1 MRFESVTIAA
11 GEKSTLQIATSDEQ
25 ARLQGAAVLP
35 REAGAALQCAML
47 CVAVAPD
54 AARAP
59 PITPAIWRGR
69 VSAPHYVGGLHISAL
84 TPSHGLAPR
93 PSATLLARSSPWP
106 SSPY

>member
-11 GEKSTLQIATSDEQ
+11 VEKSTLQSATSYEQ

-47 CVAVAPD
+47 CVAVSPE

-59 PITPAIWRGR
+59 PITPAIWRGG
-69 VSAPHYVGGLHISAL
+69 VSAPHYVDPTGLELHEPEATDIVISFESL
-84 TPSHGLAPR
+84 H
-93 PSATLLARSSPWP
+93 
-106 SSPY
+106 